1 MLSSGQ
7 EFDEKFLDSK
17 HVLKVNFKPSR
28 KNKDFVFLPVP
39 ILPGWLK
46 ILHLSRYV
54 LSLNISYVFMLN
66 EKENVLT
73 LPSNDNHL
81 IFLSYTRAVGSGGV

>member
-1 MLSSGQ
+1 MKFFLEKLKILICMFISQIAWKNTILEMTGQ

-17 HVLKVNFKPSR
+17 HVLKVYFKSSR

-46 ILHLSRYV
+46 ILHL
-54 LSLNISYVFMLN
+54 IAM
-66 EKENVLT
+66 
-73 LPSNDNHL
+73 H
-81 IFLSYTRAVGSGGV
+81 I